1 MTPMEMPKTYE
12 NGSHKYEVF
21 NIKANLKI
29 DTIEN
34 ADFHGVK
41 IEDAPYIEKRRDC
54 VRLCKPN
61 RSIFWCQILT
71 FLKY

>member
-1 MTPMEMPKTYE
+1 MEMPKTHK
-12 NGSHKYEVF
+12 NGLHKYGVF
-21 NIKANLKI
+21 NIKANLKN
-29 DTIEN
+29 DTNEN

-41 IEDAPYIEKRRDC
+41 IEDAPYIEKRRDY

-61 RSIFWCQILT
+61 RSIFWCRILT